1 MDRCGRFAAGDPK
14 SDSLPGPVPVLACCC
29 WLAWQPAAAQATATS
44 GARPSAAGARAAAGR
59 LPAKAPLRRSASP
72 RQQLRSE
79 AQGLALANA
88 TAISIQQLDIAT
100 RVLTGLAD
108 CEFKQSV
115 QVQALASKPGLFTV
129 EHQGR
134 RFVMA
139 PRETSTG
146 AVRLEDPAAGMVW
159 LQIPAR
165 SMLLNARLG
174 QRMVDSCLHAEQR
187 TAVAVADASQS
198 LGIEPR
204 AAATPADTAGA
215 APASA
220 AAAADPIPAPADAGS
235 PAAAAPA
242 DTAAS
247 AATAAPAA
255 SAPLALP
262 AHSAAPPPSA
272 PPTTAAPSAPAALPP
287 VPAAPPQPD
296 APANTD

>member
-1 MDRCGRFAAGDPK
+1 MVPIPLPLHRVAVRVR
-14 SDSLPGPVPVLACCC
+14 PGPVPVLACCF
-29 WLAWQPAAAQATATS
+29 WLAWQPAAAQATATP

-146 AVRLEDPAAGMVW
+146 AVRLEDPAAGMV
-159 LQIPAR
+159 
-165 SMLLNARLG
+165 
-174 QRMVDSCLHAEQR
+174 
-187 TAVAVADASQS
+187 
-198 LGIEPR
+198 
-204 AAATPADTAGA
+204 
-215 APASA
+215 
-220 AAAADPIPAPADAGS
+220 
-235 PAAAAPA
+235 
-242 DTAAS
+242 
-247 AATAAPAA
+247 
-255 SAPLALP
+255 
-262 AHSAAPPPSA
+262 
-272 PPTTAAPSAPAALPP
+272 
-287 VPAAPPQPD
+287 
-296 APANTD
+296 